1 MTTIDII
8 AIFCDKD
15 SQHIDTFLSY
25 VKRLSFNFKLTVLDN
40 RHDKSEDLSS
50 KFIGY
55 NYVILDED
63 VGLFETRRKGFKLTN
78 NDWVWFVDIDDE
90 LFDFKFD
97 YNKDDDIILYNFKLN
112 YNNKI
117 LSNYGQSR
125 SNRLYKINGTD
136 KEIGFIDE
144 FFSCNGV
151 WNKIFNRKTLEKTY
165 EKIPEMKDLFL
176 YEDIFLMKHFIF
188 IAKRYRTDTQNIY
201 QYNAKNIYPFGE
213 HIDYIKNLIQSITD
227 ERIKKFL
234 ENKIK
239 TNSISWQ

>member
-1 MTTIDII
+1 MTTIDIVT
-8 AIFCDKD
+8 IFCDKD

-40 RHDKSEDLSS
+40 RHDKSEDLSF

-55 NYVILDED
+55 NYIILDED
-63 VGLFETRRKGFKLTN
+63 VGL
-78 NDWVWFVDIDDE
+78 
-90 LFDFKFD
+90 LFDFKFN

-144 FFSCNGV
+144 FFSCNGI

-201 QYNAKNIYPFGE
+201 QYNAKNIYPFRE

-239 TNSISWQ
+239 TNSISWR